1 MNGGMLDPEQGAIL
15 LVDKPVTWTSFNVV
29 AKLRGA
35 LHKLCG
41 HRVKVG
47 HAGTLDPL
55 ASGLLIL
62 GTGRMTKR
70 LPELTAEDKE
80 YIATLTLGA
89 TTASYDAE
97 TPPVPHGPWGHL
109 GPADI
114 EAALAGFLGP
124 IAQLPPSF
132 SAKHVD
138 GERAYNRQRWGEVV
152 EMKPVQVRVDALEVL
167 GIEGAEVRLRV
178 ACSKGTY
185 IRSLAHD
192 IGREL
197 GCGAYLSALRRT
209 RSGHFHV
216 DDARTVAGWSAWLDQ
231 WMAAR
236 QAPGDHG
243 T

>member
-1 MNGGMLDPEQGAIL
+1 MENLDPEAGAIL
-15 LVDKPVTWTSFNVV
+15 LVDKPLTWTSFNVV

-55 ASGLLIL
+55 ATGLLIL
-62 GTGRMTKR
+62 GTGKMTKV
-70 LPELTAEDKE
+70 LPDLTSQDKE
-80 YIATLTLGA
+80 YIATLRLGE

-97 TPPVPHGPWGHL
+97 TPVLESRPWVHITKDDVQG
-109 GPADI
+109 
-114 EAALAGFLGP
+114 ALTSFLGD
-124 IAQLPPSF
+124 IQQRPPNF
-132 SAKHVD
+132 SAKRFQ
-138 GERAYNRQRWGEVV
+138 GERGYNLSRWGEPV
-152 EMKPVQVRVDALEVL
+152 EMVHVPVRIAALELL
-167 GIEGAEVRLRV
+167 GIQGPEVTVRV

-192 IGREL
+192 VGQAL

-209 RSGHFHV
+209 RSGGYSV
-216 DDARTVAGWSAWLDQ
+216 SDALTVEQWSAWLDK
-231 WMAAR
+231 WVEGR
-236 QAPGDHG
+236 QSPEGHS

>member
-1 MNGGMLDPEQGAIL
+1 MSGPALDPEQGAIL

-97 TPPVPHGPWGHL
+97 TPPQPQGAWEHL
-109 GPADI
+109 GRADI
-114 EAALAGFLGP
+114 ERALSSFLGP
-124 IAQLPPSF
+124 IQQLPPVF

-138 GERAYNRQRWGEVV
+138 GERAYNRQRWGESV
-152 EMKPVQVRVDALEVL
+152 EMKPVAVRVDALEVL
-167 GIEGAEVRLRV
+167 DMAGAEVRVRV
-178 ACSKGTY
+178 VCSKGTY
-185 IRSLAHD
+185 VRSLAHD
-192 IGREL
+192 IGQAL

-209 RSGHFHV
+209 RSGDFHV
-216 DDARTVAGWSAWLDQ
+216 EDARTVAGWSEWLDQ
-231 WMAAR
+231 WIATR
-236 QAPGDHG
+236 RTP
-243 T
+243 